1 LKNTAADGRAVD
13 VVVQAGPDGGSVGST
28 RRGGIGADPVWPVA
42 GAEPADATLRD
53 LAAQGYNVQINWVGG
68 YSNVSLSE
76 CKVTAIHNPDGTP
89 TSQNPLA
96 TVYVDISCPSNN
108 FD

>member
-1 LKNTAADGRAVD
+1 MSSFKRQRMAALVAALGAAVWAP
-13 VVVQAGPDGGSVGST
+13 VAP
-28 RRGGIGADPVWPVA
+28 IAAADPVWPVA

>member
-1 LKNTAADGRAVD
+1 MSSFKRERMAALVAALGAAV
-13 VVVQAGPDGGSVGST
+13 AP
-28 RRGGIGADPVWPVA
+28 IAAADPVWPVA

>member
-1 LKNTAADGRAVD
+1 MSSFKRERMAALVAALGAAVW
-13 VVVQAGPDGGSVGST
+13 A
-28 RRGGIGADPVWPVA
+28 PVA
-42 GAEPADATLRD
+42 PIAAAEPADATLRD

>member
-1 LKNTAADGRAVD
+1 MRAIRRRCAALAV
-13 VVVQAGPDGGSVGST
+13 ALGAAIST
-28 RRGGIGADPVWPVA
+28 PVAPIAVADPVWPVA

>member
-1 LKNTAADGRAVD
+1 MGGLLMSFNRGRSAALVAAIGAALSAAAMPTA
-13 VVVQAGPDGGSVGST
+13 S
-28 RRGGIGADPVWPVA
+28 ADPVWPVA

-53 LAAQGYNVQINWVGG
+53 LAAQGYDVQINWVGG

-76 CKVTAIHNPDGTP
+76 CKVTAIHNPDGAP
-89 TSQNPLA
+89 TSHNPLA

>member
-1 LKNTAADGRAVD
+1 M
-13 VVVQAGPDGGSVGST
+13 ST
-28 RRGGIGADPVWPVA
+28 RRGRFAALAIVLGTAVAATAAPVAAADPVWPVA

-68 YSNVSLSE
+68 YSGVSLSE
-76 CKVTAIHNPDGTP
+76 CRVNAIHNPDGAP
-89 TSQNPLA
+89 TSRGPLA
-96 TVYVDISCPSNN
+96 TVYVDISCPSNS

>member
-1 LKNTAADGRAVD
+1 MRAKRRRAALAV
-13 VVVQAGPDGGSVGST
+13 ALGAAIST
-28 RRGGIGADPVWPVA
+28 PVAPIAVADPVWPVA

-68 YSNVSLSE
+68 YSNVPLSE

-89 TSQNPLA
+89 MSQNPLA

>member
-1 LKNTAADGRAVD
+1 MSFKRRLAILAFVLGAA
-13 VVVQAGPDGGSVGST
+13 GSVAGV
-28 RRGGIGADPVWPVA
+28 RVAAADPVWPVA

-68 YSNVSLSE
+68 YYSGVALSE
-76 CKVTAIHNPDGTP
+76 CRVNAIHNPDGAP
-89 TSQNPLA
+89 TSHNPLA
-96 TVYVDISCPSNN
+96 TVYVDISCPNNN

>member
-1 LKNTAADGRAVD
+1 MSSIKREWMAALVAALGAAVS
-13 VVVQAGPDGGSVGST
+13 AP
-28 RRGGIGADPVWPVA
+28 IAAADPVWPVA

-89 TSQNPLA
+89 SSQNPLA

>member
-1 LKNTAADGRAVD
+1 MSSFKRGRMAALATLGAAVSAL
-13 VVVQAGPDGGSVGST
+13 VAP
-28 RRGGIGADPVWPVA
+28 IAAADPVWPVA

>member
-1 LKNTAADGRAVD
+1 MNAQGYERPSLDQLVRMGEHGVTLEYVRELK
-13 VVVQAGPDGGSVGST
+13 
-28 RRGGIGADPVWPVA
+28 
-42 GAEPADATLRD
+42 
-53 LAAQGYNVQINWVGG
+53 AQGYNVQINWVGG